1 VEELVAFIERSRQQ
15 QSNASESVINFEY
28 LKNCI
33 TRFMSTSELSEKK
46 RLSPV
51 IATLLKLTAD
61 ERAMID
67 AVLKEEEAAGD
78 DLVALSNLGSS
89 LESFFGA
96 SSIFGSSSSS
106 SSTSR

>member
-1 VEELVAFIERSRQQ
+1 MLSQRVDELVAFIERSRQH
-15 QSNASESVINFEY
+15 QSNQESIINFEY

-33 TRFMSTSELSEKK
+33 FRFMSTSELSEKK

-51 IATLLKLTAD
+51 IATLLKLTSE
-61 ERAMID
+61 ERDLID

-78 DLVALSNLGSS
+78 DLVALTNLGTS

-96 SSIFGSSSSS
+96 GIFGSSSK
-106 SSTSR
+106 